1 MLIQALGQR
10 KLFVTECTGMRQLS
24 DVNNLDVTP
33 ESGVLVEFSAALRAG
48 DDDTGCGEV
57 GQPDKTRRNC
67 ENQCFGS
74 AYISCFGSRHAG
86 SSHATSANGSELERK
101 NLNNTCQLSR

>member
-33 ESGVLVEFSAALRAG
+33 ESGVLVEFSAALWAG

-57 GQPDKTRRNC
+57 LVNPHVQAFAYNASTRRWRSVMAPSF
-67 ENQCFGS
+67 QRWLWRGS
-74 AYISCFGSRHAG
+74 GQ
-86 SSHATSANGSELERK
+86 SS
-101 NLNNTCQLSR
+101 